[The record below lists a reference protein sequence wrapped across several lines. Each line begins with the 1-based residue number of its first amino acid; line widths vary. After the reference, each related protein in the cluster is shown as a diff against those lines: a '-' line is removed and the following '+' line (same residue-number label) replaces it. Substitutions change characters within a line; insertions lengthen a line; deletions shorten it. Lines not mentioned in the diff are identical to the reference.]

1 MELLVWLP
9 GALGYRDVRSELNI
23 AIVRSFRARGIEIP
37 FPQRDLPVRS
47 GLAPLGSAAGG
58 AGA

>member
-1 MELLVWLP
+1 VWLP